1 MKRLVI
7 DTNVLV
13 SAAIVGRNPQAV
25 ILYIISNREQF
36 EWVVSAEIL
45 TEYKTVL
52 SRSKLKLTEADKQE
66 WFSLLEDS
74 TTIIDV
80 GISLDFPRDRKDSKF
95 LDCSVTAGADY
106 LITGDQDFSEAQQ
119 LINTQIVS
127 VYMFMQIFK
136 IL

>member
-13 SAAIVGRNPQAV
+13 STAIVGRNPRSV
-25 ILYIISNREQF
+25 ILYIISNREHF

-80 GISLDFPRDRKDSKF
+80 GIL
-95 LDCSVTAGADY
+95 
-106 LITGDQDFSEAQQ
+106 
-119 LINTQIVS
+119 
-127 VYMFMQIFK
+127 
-136 IL
+136 